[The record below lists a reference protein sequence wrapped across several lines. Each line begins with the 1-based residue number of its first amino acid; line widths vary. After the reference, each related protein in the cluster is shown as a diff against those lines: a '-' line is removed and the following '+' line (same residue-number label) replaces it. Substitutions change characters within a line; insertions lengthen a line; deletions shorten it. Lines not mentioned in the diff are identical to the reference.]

1 MMTMIDLSM
10 KLERCDH
17 DLLHEAHPA
26 QQKETPQMSIFYFL
40 FSNDFGSLNVGDP
53 AKRSSL
59 ILYFALLEQK
69 RDEAPKSY
77 HQRKY
82 DQHARKQN
90 MVMGGHDDIL

>member
-1 MMTMIDLSM
+1 MTYYT
-10 KLERCDH
+10 KH
-17 DLLHEAHPA
+17 
-26 QQKETPQMSIFYFL
+26 TPPNKKKHLKCQFFLFL

-59 ILYFALLEQK
+59 ILSFPLLEQK
-69 RDEAPKSY
+69 RDEGPKTY
-77 HQRKY
+77 HQGKY